1 MLEQK
6 MSNAGRC
13 DREILAS
20 LGAFKKNT
28 WSILSQFDE
37 EVAPVQLCCSGHFV
51 VFTKLVRHLQAMESA
66 GECRSIICRSRPP

>member
-28 WSILSQFDE
+28 SSILSQFDE
-37 EVAPVQLCCSGHFV
+37 EVAPSRV
-51 VFTKLVRHLQAMESA
+51 VLLRTFCGFHET
-66 GECRSIICRSRPP
+66 C